1 MYRNCTIFEVIFES
15 VFCWCSGEMS
25 SVCRRRVVASRSD
38 SFDLSRLVAGVAERH
53 ISPHL
58 LGQAQDLCLAY
69 TFPRVIDQVNH
80 SK

>member
-1 MYRNCTIFEVIFES
+1 MYINCT
-15 VFCWCSGEMS
+15 VFDVNSECMFYWCLVEMS
-25 SVCRRRVVASRSD
+25 SGGRVVASRPD
-38 SFDLSRLVAGVAERH
+38 SSDLSWLVAGIAERH

-69 TFPRVIDQVNH
+69 TFPRVIDQVSH